1 MLPCNVVVYEDPEKG
16 ENVLGVIF
24 PEMMAET
31 ERTDLDVFEK
41 SVREKLQTVL
51 DSVLA

>member
-1 MLPCNVVVYEDPEKG
+1 MVVYGDPEKG
-16 ENVLGVIF
+16 EKVLGVIY
-24 PEMMAET
+24 PEMMVAT
-31 ERTDLDVFEK
+31 GRTDLDVFEK